1 MVVRAYD
8 PMVTLTVERLEAT
21 RVSARPRIY
30 GALLAV
36 VAVVGLVVVTREWGL
51 ALERRGVVILLGQAE
66 PLMGP
71 VQTRL
76 NMATLRLVELAVV
89 AVIALPVCCQ
99 RLSWRWL
106 LPFAAAVGLA
116 WSVALASVDGWQRG
130 FVLRLTGRDEYL
142 HDVPRIHHGFLA
154 NFIPGIA
161 HHWATHVAGHPP
173 GAVLTFWALNR
184 VGFPGAGAAAIFCVI
199 AGALSIPAVLITTRI
214 VADERTARLA
224 APFLATAPAA
234 IWIAVSA
241 DAWFLCVS
249 AWGIAGLAAGTR
261 WTSLAGGLL
270 LGGALFLSYG
280 LVLLAPVAI
289 GVVVAQRRIRPLL
302 LGLLG
307 VVGVTIAF
315 GVGGFWWWDGVLATK
330 ARVASGDAGARPYLY
345 FVVANIAALAIA
357 VGPATVAALGRLS
370 RARALLPATA
380 LFGIAIADLA
390 GISRGEV
397 ERIWLPFMPWLIV
410 ACAGLAGRRWWLA
423 AQLAIG
429 ICVQTLVVSLW

>member
-1 MVVRAYD
+1 MTTSRPDVA
-8 PMVTLTVERLEAT
+8 
-21 RVSARPRIY
+21 RVSARPRIR

-36 VAVVGLVVVTREWGL
+36 VAAVGLVVLTREWGF
-51 ALERRGVVILLGQAE
+51 ALERRGVVILLAQGE
-66 PLMGP
+66 PLAGP

-76 NMATLRLVELAVV
+76 NMATVRLVELAVV

-99 RLSWRWL
+99 RLSWRAL
-106 LPFAAAVGLA
+106 LPFAAGVELA

-130 FVLRLTGRDEYL
+130 FVGRLTGRDEYL
-142 HDVPRIHHGFLA
+142 HDVSRIHRGFLA
-154 NFIPGIA
+154 DFVPGIA

-173 GAVLTFWALNR
+173 GAVLTFWLLSR
-184 VGFPGAGAAAIFCVI
+184 IGLPGAGAAAIFCVL
-199 AGALSIPAVLITTRI
+199 AGALAIPAVLITVRI
-214 VADERTARLA
+214 VADERIARLA
-224 APFLATAPAA
+224 APFLATAPAV
-234 IWIAVSA
+234 IWVAVSA

-261 WTSLAGGLL
+261 LTSLIGGLL
-270 LGGALFLSYG
+270 LGAALFLSYG

-302 LGLLG
+302 LGLPGLIA
-307 VVGVTIAF
+307 VTVAF
-315 GVGGFWWWDGVLATK
+315 GIGGFWWWDGVMATK

-345 FVVANIAALAIA
+345 FMVANIAALAIA
-357 VGPATVAALGRLS
+357 VGPATVAGIRQLS
-370 RARALLPATA
+370 RPLALLPATA
-380 LFGIAIADLA
+380 LLGLAIADLA

-410 ACAGLAGRRWWLA
+410 ACAGLPGRRWWLA
-423 AQLAIG
+423 AQLAVG